1 MENNI
6 NKRVAKNKIICN
18 NSDMLH
24 HKIKEADNMKEGIID
39 STILEKTVRRE
50 NGKTLKRVQGDMSGV
65 QGDMEVYGHCERMR
79 SNPANYLARSADKDF
94 SPLTSHLSRKYAF
107 TLAEV
112 LITLGIIGVVAAM
125 TMPALIQHYKKQ
137 EASAKLKKFYSMMSQ
152 AILMSEAHNGPIS
165 DWNHPER
172 LADKNNTII
181 ENPEDRREFFN
192 KYLKPYLKTVKS
204 ESTDEKDDTVILSD
218 GSMIHLESGYCT
230 GLLYDIN
237 GDKKPNV
244 HGRDRF
250 SFVICPDSYKKTYID
265 ANHNFGVYYQ
275 SYASTKS
282 RDELVNECKKEG
294 NSNSCTVLL
303 MYDNWEFKDDYPRKL

>member
-1 MENNI
+1 MELYFIKKKDIIMKKKYVTFTLAEGATHVAQQHNSRKIAFTLANGATQRI
-6 NKRVAKNKIICN
+6 CTRTERSEFVQVSKTTLLRTVHNPRYVARQHNKR
-18 NSDMLH
+18 
-24 HKIKEADNMKEGIID
+24 
-39 STILEKTVRRE
+39 
-50 NGKTLKRVQGDMSGV
+50 RV
-65 QGDMEVYGHCERMR
+65 
-79 SNPANYLARSADKDF
+79 
-94 SPLTSHLSRKYAF
+94 AF

-125 TMPALIQHYKKQ
+125 TLPALIQHYKKQ

-250 SFVICPDSYKKTYID
+250 SFVICSDSFKKTYID
-265 ANHNFGVYYQ
+265 ANHNFGVFYQ